1 MSGVRVDAAALQA
14 YLTSPNGD
22 IARDIIRRT
31 RNVQLKAKELVPK
44 RTRELERNIIT
55 RYQPTPRGF
64 VGRVIAG
71 EQLPDA
77 RAVWA
82 ELGTR
87 PHLIVPRNPG
97 GTLSFLVQQKRVFAR
112 KVHHPGQA
120 AQHYMLR
127 ALEEA
132 RR

>member
-31 RNVQLKAKELVPK
+31 RNVQLKARELVPK
-44 RTRELERNIIT
+44 RTRELERNILT
-55 RYQPTPRGF
+55 RHQPTPRGF

-77 RAVWA
+77 RAGWM
-82 ELGTR
+82 EYGTR
-87 PHLIVPRNPG
+87 EHDIRPVNKKA
-97 GTLSFLVQQKRVFAR
+97 LSFVVNGRRVTVK
-112 KVHHPGQA
+112 KVMHPGTKA
-120 AQHYMLR
+120 THFMTG
-127 ALEEA
+127 ALDEA